1 MRFLRFSLIGL
12 LGAALQLS
20 SLHLMSKRFHLRDL
34 LAAPLAVELALLH
47 NFAWHERFTWSD
59 RSLTSL
65 SQRAVRL
72 WRFHLANG
80 LLSLL
85 GNTVVMYCLVD
96 RLKAPVLPAAAAAI
110 ALCALANFLL
120 ADRWVFK
127 PAASAA

>member
-1 MRFLRFSLIGL
+1 MIGRL
-12 LGAALQLS
+12 
-20 SLHLMSKRFHLRDL
+20 HLRDL

-47 NFAWHERFTWSD
+47 NFAWHERFTWRD
-59 RSLTSL
+59 RSLKNL
-65 SQRAVRL
+65 SQRAIRL

-80 LLSLL
+80 LVSLL
-85 GNTVVMYCLVD
+85 GNTLVIYCLVE
-96 RLKAPVLPAAAAAI
+96 RLKAPVLPSAAAAI